1 MMTAV
6 VLLGLLLGV
15 RHALEADHVAA
26 VATLVVRGRG
36 LGATVRLGAAW
47 GLGHTLTLFA
57 VGGAVIVSGQALPDS
72 LARLLEAAVGVML
85 VGLGLDVLVR
95 LVRDRVHFH
104 AHRHGA
110 RTHFHAH
117 SHAGAG
123 AHADAGAHAVAGAH
137 ADARAHADAGA
148 HADEGAH
155 AADEEAHRDSAHD
168 HRHPRMLTGRALA
181 VGAMHGLAG
190 SAVLV
195 LLALGGTGSA
205 WAGFGTLALFGVGSI
220 AGMALFTC
228 ALALPL
234 RYAARHLTWAH
245 NGLAGV
251 IGTATTV
258 MGVFIVYRVLV
269 A

>member
-1 MMTAV
+1 MTAV
-6 VLLGLLLGV
+6 LLLGLLLGV

-26 VATLVVRGRG
+26 VAALAVRGRS
-36 LGATVRLGAAW
+36 LSATVRLGAAW

-57 VGGAVIVSGQALPDS
+57 VGGAVIASGQALPDS
-72 LARLLEAAVGVML
+72 MARLLEAAVGVML
-85 VGLGLDVLVR
+85 IGLGLDVLLR

-104 AHRHGA
+104 AHRHGGDS
-110 RTHFHAH
+110 HFHAH
-117 SHAGAG
+117 SHTQ
-123 AHADAGAHAVAGAH
+123 
-137 ADARAHADAGA
+137 
-148 HADEGAH
+148 EGS
-155 AADEEAHRDSAHD
+155 HRDSAHD
-168 HRHPRMLTGRALA
+168 HRHHRMLTGRALM

-195 LLALGGTGSA
+195 LLALGGADSA

-234 RYAARHLTWAH
+234 RYAARRLTWAH
-245 NGLAGV
+245 NGLAAIV
-251 IGTATTV
+251 GTATTG
-258 MGVFIVYRVLV
+258 MGVSIVYHVLM